1 VRRIAPINAKQALDD
16 RKTNPRLLMEA
27 WGFVFLAYG
36 IVWCAIL
43 IYWFTLKQRLRRA
56 ETELAQ
62 LRASQESPRNV
73 QT

>member
-1 VRRIAPINAKQALDD
+1 
-16 RKTNPRLLMEA
+16 MGA
-27 WGFVFLAYG
+27 WGFVFFADG

-43 IYWFTLKQRLRRA
+43 IYWITLKRRLRRA

-62 LRASQESPRNV
+62 LRAFEESQSNA

>member
-1 VRRIAPINAKQALDD
+1 
-16 RKTNPRLLMEA
+16 MGA

-43 IYWFTLKQRLRRA
+43 IYWLTLKRRIRRA

-62 LRASQESPRNV
+62 LRESQESKKNV

>member
-1 VRRIAPINAKQALDD
+1 
-16 RKTNPRLLMEA
+16 MGA

-43 IYWFTLKQRLRRA
+43 IYWITLKRRLRRA

-62 LRASQESPRNV
+62 LRIPGVANKCSNVGASSLAV
-73 QT
+73 

>member
-1 VRRIAPINAKQALDD
+1 
-16 RKTNPRLLMEA
+16 MGA

-43 IYWFTLKQRLRRA
+43 IYWLTLAAGFAVRRR
-56 ETELAQ
+56 TGQ
-62 LRASQESPRNV
+62 LRAIGVPKNA

>member
-1 VRRIAPINAKQALDD
+1 
-16 RKTNPRLLMEA
+16 MGA

-43 IYWFTLKQRLRRA
+43 IYWLTLKRRLRRA

-62 LRASQESPRNV
+62 LRAFQESQKNV

>member
-1 VRRIAPINAKQALDD
+1 
-16 RKTNPRLLMEA
+16 MGA

-43 IYWFTLKQRLRRA
+43 IYWLTLKRRLRRA

-62 LRASQESPRNV
+62 LCAPQESPKNA

>member
-1 VRRIAPINAKQALDD
+1 
-16 RKTNPRLLMEA
+16 MGA

-43 IYWFTLKQRLRRA
+43 IYWLTLKRRLRRA
-56 ETELAQ
+56 EMELAR
-62 LRASQESPRNV
+62 LRTSEESQSNA